1 MRYVHSIFGDL
12 LKPLDRRAQQR
23 CQVNALAKEDGASGW
38 GVIHGVSDSPLLEP
52 AAMEEALVKDRLR
65 VLLDHFGRVGD
76 PREAAKVR
84 YPLREVLFL
93 VTCATISGCD
103 DYDEIADW
111 GEHHLAFLR
120 SHSEYYFGVPKEDW
134 LRVVLNRIDPA
145 LFEACFMAWAR
156 TLRADAADLIALDGK
171 TLRRSG
177 DSGSGQKPLHL
188 VSAWASTQRL
198 VLCQEAVDAKENE
211 CAAIL
216 AILERL
222 SLDGALVSID
232 AIATN
237 PDVAAAITAG
247 GGDYLLA
254 LKRNQPSLY
263 DEVAR
268 YFADPAAPKT
278 ACPQSFEKDHGRI
291 ETRRTWVSHEIDWL
305 HGERRYPH
313 EPRFPALK
321 SIVMTTTRTEWRGRV
336 SEETRYFISSAVL
349 TPERAAEAIR
359 GHWGIESMH
368 WVLDVIFK
376 EDQSRLRRG
385 HGAQNMALVR
395 RLAFNIVRAG
405 RGKRSIKTARKAA
418 GWSPEFLTQLLNSHA
433 R

>member
-1 MRYVHSIFGDL
+1 
-12 LKPLDRRAQQR
+12 
-23 CQVNALAKEDGASGW
+23 
-38 GVIHGVSDSPLLEP
+38 
-52 AAMEEALVKDRLR
+52 MEESFVKDRLR
-65 VLLDHFGRVGD
+65 LLLDHFGAVGD
-76 PREAAKVR
+76 PREPAKVK

-93 VTCATISGCD
+93 VTCATIAGCD

-111 GEHHLAFLR
+111 GDHHLGFLR
-120 SHSEYYFGVPKEDW
+120 RYAEYYFGTPKEDW

-145 LFEACFMAWAR
+145 LFEACFTAWA
-156 TLRADAADLIALDGK
+156 TALRPDGAVLIALDGK

-177 DSGSGQKPLHL
+177 DAAAGQKPLHL

-216 AILERL
+216 AILGRL
-222 SLDGALVSID
+222 TLKGALVTID

-237 PDVAAAITAG
+237 PTVAQAITQN

-254 LKRNQPSLY
+254 LKQNQPTLHG
-263 DEVAR
+263 EVAR
-268 YFADPAAPKT
+268 YFDDPAT
-278 ACPQSFEKDHGRI
+278 TGIRSLERIDKDHGRI
-291 ETRRTWVSHEIDWL
+291 ETRRYHVSHEIDWL
-305 HGERRYPH
+305 IGDRRYPD
-313 EPRFPALK
+313 EPRFPALNSLIK
-321 SIVMTTTRTEWRGRV
+321 TTTRTEWRGKIT
-336 SEETRYFISSAVL
+336 EETRYFISSAKL

-359 GHWGIESMH
+359 GHWGIESLH

-385 HGAQNMALVR
+385 HGARNMALVR
-395 RLAFNIVRAG
+395 RLAFNLVRAG

-418 GWSPEFLTQLLNSHA
+418 GWNPEFLASLILSPS

>member
-1 MRYVHSIFGDL
+1 MDEV
-12 LKPLDRRAQQR
+12 
-23 CQVNALAKEDGASGW
+23 
-38 GVIHGVSDSPLLEP
+38 
-52 AAMEEALVKDRLR
+52 LVTDRLR
-65 VLLDHFGRVGD
+65 LLLDHFGAVGD
-76 PREAAKVR
+76 PREAAKVK

-93 VTCATISGCD
+93 VTCATIAGCD

-111 GEHHLAFLR
+111 GEHHVDFLR
-120 SHSEYYFGVPKEDW
+120 GYSEYYFGVPKEDW

-145 LFEACFMAWAR
+145 LFEACFTTWAR
-156 TLRADAADLIALDGK
+156 SLRADAADLIALDGK

-177 DSGSGQKPLHL
+177 DSATGQKPLHL

-222 SLDGALVSID
+222 SLGGALVTID

-237 PDVAAAITAG
+237 PDVATAITQG
-247 GGDYLLA
+247 GGNYLLA
-254 LKRNQPSLY
+254 LKRNQPSLH

-268 YFADPAAPKT
+268 YFADPAT
-278 ACPQSFEKDHGRI
+278 AGLAGIETVEKDHGRI
-291 ETRRTWVSHEIDWL
+291 ETRRTWVSQHVDWL

-321 SIVMTTTRTEWRGRV
+321 SLVKTTTRAEWRGKV
-336 SEETRYFISSAVL
+336 TEETRYFISSASL

-359 GHWGIESMH
+359 GHWGIESLH
-368 WVLDVIFK
+368 WVLDVHFK

-385 HGAQNMALVR
+385 HGARNMALVR

-418 GWSPEFLTQLLNSHA
+418 GWNPNFLAALLDAPA